1 MKSDKIFWGI
11 LFVFVGGI
19 FLLENFGVID
29 FSWHYVW
36 RFWPVILILMGVNIL
51 FSRSNSKIGVLVTV
65 IITVLTLGLLTFKG
79 LQKGQEHDHWDFGF
93 SDGVKD
99 GWGNR
104 DGDNNNN
111 TDSTVNYQEA
121 FEDGTNHAVLNI
133 KGGAAKYILNSGTS
147 SLFTANTR
155 GNRRPFYVLRTEKV
169 DRTTTVNFIAK
180 SAKTMHFDSDES
192 NDITM
197 SLNPLPTWDLN
208 LTMGAGKADFDLSVF
223 KMQNINIKGGAAE
236 FDIRLGDLS
245 QLVNLTAETG
255 IADVT
260 IEIPTGVG
268 CRIKTA
274 TGLSSK
280 SFEDFI
286 DKGDGNYETSNYN
299 SSAKKIN
306 ISFKGGLSDI
316 KVKRY

>member
-36 RFWPVILILMGVNIL
+36 HFWPVILILTGVNIL
-51 FSRSNSKIGVLVTV
+51 FSRSNSKIGILVTV
-65 IITVLTLGLLTFKG
+65 IITVLTLGLLTYKG
-79 LQKGQEHDHWDFGF
+79 LEKGRDHDNWRFGF
-93 SDGVKD
+93 SDGFKD
-99 GWGNR
+99 GW
-104 DGDNNNN
+104 DNNEDNN
-111 TDSTVNYQEA
+111 DNNPDSAVNYQEA
-121 FEDGTNHAVLNI
+121 FEDGINHAVLNI
-133 KGGAAKYILNSGTS
+133 KGGAAKYILKSGTS

-155 GNRRPFYVLRTEKV
+155 GNKRPFYVLRTEKE
-169 DRTTTVNFIAK
+169 DSTTTVNFIAK
-180 SAKTMHFDSDES
+180 SSKTIRFNSDES
-192 NDITM
+192 NDIDM
-197 SLNPLPTWDLN
+197 SLNPIPTWDLN

-245 QLVNLTAETG
+245 NQVNLTAETG

-260 IEIPTGVG
+260 IEVPQGVG
-268 CRIKTA
+268 CRITTA

-280 SFEDFI
+280 SFEDFV
-286 DKGDGNYETSNYN
+286 DKGNGTYETSNYN

>member
-11 LFVFVGGI
+11 LFVFIGGV
-19 FLLENFGVID
+19 FLLENFGIID

-36 RFWPVILILMGVNIL
+36 RFWPIILILTGVNIL

-65 IITVLTLGLLTFKG
+65 IITVLALGFLTFKG
-79 LQKGQEHDHWDFGF
+79 LQKGQEEDHWNFGF

-99 GWGNR
+99 GW
-104 DGDNNNN
+104 DGDDNFNS
-111 TDSTVNYQEA
+111 DSTVNYVEA
-121 FEDGTNHAVLNI
+121 FEEGTNNAVLNI
-133 KGGAAKYILNSGTS
+133 KGGAAKYILKSGTS

-155 GNRRPFYVLRTEKV
+155 GNKRPFYVLRTEKE
-169 DRTTTVNFIAK
+169 DSTTTVNFIAK
-180 SAKTMHFDSDES
+180 NSKTIDFDSDES
-192 NDITM
+192 NDIAL
-197 SLNPLPTWDLN
+197 SLNPIPTWDLN
-208 LTMGAGKADFDLSVF
+208 LTMGAGQADFDLSVF
-223 KMQNINIKGGAAE
+223 KMRNITIKGGAAE

-245 QLVNLTAETG
+245 DEVNLTTETG

-260 IEIPTGVG
+260 IEIPKGVG

-280 SFEDFI
+280 SFKEFI
-286 DKGDGNYETSNYN
+286 DKGNGSYETSNFN
-299 SSAKKIN
+299 SSAKKII
-306 ISFKGGLSDI
+306 ISFRGGLSDI